1 MEIAMTKIFIISN
14 IFTNLV
20 FVLSQYIIM
29 TAILNKSN
37 SSKMNITIGYLI
49 YYFTITYAFLCI
61 NIPIITLL
69 ANIIG
74 LLLLTKFY
82 ESSLSKKILA
92 VIATYTIGVLVET
105 LIVLIF
111 YNKNFMMFTPNEFNS
126 ISAVIL
132 IKAITFILALQIRKY
147 FSVNEQVEIPKI
159 YNNILIS
166 IELGSLILMG
176 IIIVKFG
183 DGGIYTILML
193 GLILIFNVFIFYIY
207 NGITKLVGVTAAQQ
221 AMLNNQELV
230 ESQIMQMNDTLKEV
244 RRIEHDM
251 KNKLTPLYGM
261 VLMGQSEDAAG
272 YLNEMLQ
279 NFPTKKLE
287 AKSGIVELDA
297 ILNYKIQRAKELG
310 IDIKVKLLIPNDI
323 KISGMDIAVIMGNL
337 LDNAIEA
344 TSKAEDKWIK
354 VCLKYIK
361 GLVRLDIKNSYN
373 GILKVKG
380 DRLLTVKENPELHGM
395 GIDNA
400 KRLLEKYD
408 GELDLYYDEK
418 EFHVVG
424 SFFA

>member
-1 MEIAMTKIFIISN
+1 MTKIFIISN

>member
-1 MEIAMTKIFIISN
+1 MTKIFIISN

-147 FSVNEQVEIPKI
+147 FSVNEHVEIPKI

-261 VLMGQSEDAAG
+261 VLMEQSDDATA
-272 YLNEMLQ
+272 YLNEMLE

-310 IDIKVKLLIPNDI
+310 IEIKVKLLMPNDI

-344 TSKAEDKWIK
+344 AAKAKDKWIK
-354 VCLKYIK
+354 VHVKYIK